1 MRTREE
7 RGPLGWL
14 DPNGSMVK
22 ALILANVA
30 VFLLDMLSNRN
41 LTTYSPPATGSG
53 LWKKTV

>member
-1 MRTREE
+1 MIFDRDYMRTREE

-30 VFLLDMLSNRN
+30 VFLLDMLVFFR
-41 LTTYSPPATGSG
+41 
-53 LWKKTV
+53 